1 MKRAIGICV
10 VAAMTALGQNI
21 DLSAWDK
28 LASKAKESRVVTL
41 NPETLA
47 LASSVLPDDKGDGK
61 QLKDVVSKMKGVV
74 IRSYE
79 FAQKGMYS
87 RDDVEAVRKQL
98 GGPGWS
104 KFMEVK
110 DGDEQVEM
118 WFHKGS
124 DGSGGLTILAAEP
137 KELTF
142 VHINGPAD
150 LGSLMKASKMLKGA
164 NLDSGGG
171 SSSSGKKSGGSSK
184 DEDDEEEEEN

>member
-1 MKRAIGICV
+1 MKKTIGIGLL
-10 VAAMTALGQNI
+10 AAAAIFGQSI

-28 LASKAKESRVVTL
+28 LAAKAKESSVVNL
-41 NPETLA
+41 NSETLA
-47 LASSVLPDDKGDGK
+47 MASSMLPDDKGDSK
-61 QLKDVVSKMKGVV
+61 QLKDVVSKMKGIM

-79 FAQKGMYS
+79 FAEKGMYT
-87 RDDVEAVRKQL
+87 RQDVEAVRKQL

-137 KELTF
+137 RELTF

-150 LGSLMKASKMLKGA
+150 LASLMKASKVLKNGNLNL
-164 NLDSGGG
+164 NLDGGGG
-171 SSSSGKKSGGSSK
+171 SSNKKRSGTSK
-184 DEDDEEEEEN
+184 EDDDDN